1 MSGTSTGI
9 VLDGDL
15 RADGT
20 IALDTYPPLPP
31 GRVRVT
37 VETLATAPL
46 PSGRLPDSPWLDD
59 CISAPF
65 DLPHFGDA
73 QLVQPHLGEPRLP
86 EPFDE
91 SGEVPR

>member
-1 MSGTSTGI
+1 MSVTSTGI

-37 VETLATAPL
+37 VERLAKDPL
-46 PSGRLPDSPWLDD
+46 PSDRLPDPPWLDD

-65 DLPHFGDA
+65 DLPHFGNA
-73 QLVQPHLGEPRLP
+73 QLVQPQWGEPRLP

-91 SGEVPR
+91 PAEASR

>member
-1 MSGTSTGI
+1 MSGTLTGI

-46 PSGRLPDSPWLDD
+46 PSGRLPDPPWLDD

-65 DLPHFGDA
+65 DLNAKKRERSSADDHDC
-73 QLVQPHLGEPRLP
+73 
-86 EPFDE
+86 
-91 SGEVPR
+91 

>member
-1 MSGTSTGI
+1 MSTTSTGI

-20 IALDTYPPLPP
+20 IALDAYPPFPP

-37 VETLATAPL
+37 VETLAKVPP
-46 PSGRLPDSPWLDD
+46 PSVRLPDPPWLDD

-65 DLPHFGDA
+65 DLPHFGEA
-73 QLVQPHLGEPRLP
+73 QLVQPRPGEPRLP
-86 EPFDE
+86 EPFEEFREE
-91 SGEVPR
+91 SR

>member
-1 MSGTSTGI
+1 MSTTSTGI

-20 IALDTYPPLPP
+20 IALDARPALPP

-37 VETLATAPL
+37 VQTLARSLRSAA
-46 PSGRLPDSPWLDD
+46 RLPDPPWLDD

-65 DLPHFGDA
+65 DLPHFGETR
-73 QLVQPHLGEPRLP
+73 LVQPRPGEPRLP
-86 EPFDE
+86 EPLEEFREE
-91 SGEVPR
+91 SR